1 MIPLER
7 FWLLLLLL
15 AATMSMS
22 GCPMARVP
30 EVAGIVL
37 AVMFFAKACKAF
49 AAASA
54 GSNQAMSGRKHAGV
68 PDEL

>member
-1 MIPLER
+1 
-7 FWLLLLLL
+7 
-15 AATMSMS
+15 
-22 GCPMARVP
+22 MARVP

-37 AVMFFAKACKAF
+37 AVVFFTKACKAF

-54 GSNQAMSGRKHAGV
+54 GSNQHQAMFGRKRSV

>member
-1 MIPLER
+1 
-7 FWLLLLLL
+7 
-15 AATMSMS
+15 MSMS

-30 EVAGIVL
+30 EVTGIVL
-37 AVMFFAKACKAF
+37 AVVFFTKACKAF

-54 GSNQAMSGRKHAGV
+54 GSKYGLSGRKHAV

>member
-1 MIPLER
+1 
-7 FWLLLLLL
+7 
-15 AATMSMS
+15 
-22 GCPMARVP
+22 MARVP

-37 AVMFFAKACKAF
+37 AVMFFTKACKAF

-54 GSNQAMSGRKHAGV
+54 GSNQALSGRKHGV